1 MEFEWDEGKRQTN
14 LIKHGVDLLDALLIF
29 EGPVYS
35 YEDDRIDYGEKR
47 MVSIGYA
54 DEQLYVL
61 VYTDR
66 GAARRVISVRKGGRR
81 DERKY
86 QAGLARGNS

>member
-1 MEFEWDEGKRQTN
+1 MEFEWDEVKRQTN
-14 LIKHGVDLLDALLIF
+14 LEKHGVDLLDALLIF

-35 YEDDRIDYGEKR
+35 YEDDRFDYGEKR

-54 DEQLYVL
+54 DGQLYVL

-66 GAARRVISVRKGGRR
+66 EASRRVISVRKGERR

-86 QAGLARGNS
+86 QAGFARGNS